1 MLISS
6 YKPQKWL
13 QWLLFNI
20 SGFWQL
26 RSDVVMPNSCI
37 DFSTGILEVHG
48 PKQRK
53 AARRLDGDW
62 LFWIHKKKLL
72 MRSHK
77 CKLLKCFETNFF
89 SAKNIL
95 AHINQEIPHCK
106 CAVLIINYQSNQV
119 L

>member
-13 QWLLFNI
+13 PWLLFNI

-48 PKQRK
+48 TKQRK

-95 AHINQEIPHCK
+95 AHIYQEIPLCK